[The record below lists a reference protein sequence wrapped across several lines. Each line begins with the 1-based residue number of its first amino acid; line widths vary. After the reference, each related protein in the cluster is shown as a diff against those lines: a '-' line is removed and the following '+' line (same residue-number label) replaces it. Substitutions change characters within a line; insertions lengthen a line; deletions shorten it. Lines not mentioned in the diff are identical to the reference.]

1 MFWVVLITCYRAI
14 LSRAMPKTIMECLS
28 EDPLNPLDPLKI
40 LCFLQKVEAYFNVND
55 VYVT

>member
-1 MFWVVLITCYRAI
+1 MFWVVLITYYRAI

-40 LCFLQKVEAYFNVND
+40 LCFLQKVDAYLDFLPR
-55 VYVT
+55 